1 MTNSDAVPRIALN
14 DGVRVPQL
22 GFGTWRV
29 ELEDTARVVGDALA
43 AGYRH
48 IDTAQM
54 YHNERGVGDAFR
66 ASGLQREEV
75 FITTKCDNTEHGRE
89 AALQAL
95 ERSLELLRLDDVDLY
110 LIHWPMPRQDL
121 YVETWRGLIDARERG
136 LTRSVGVSNFQIP
149 HVERVIA
156 ETGVVPSVN
165 QIELHPRFTQE
176 PVVAELRRLGVAIQA
191 WRPLIEGQILTD
203 PTIVGIASS
212 HGKSAAQTV
221 IRWHLQ
227 LGYVVFPK
235 SVRVSRM
242 RENLDVF
249 DFELSGE
256 QVAAISALN
265 QDLRTS
271 WDPDTTG

>member
-1 MTNSDAVPRIALN
+1 MKPSDPVPRIALN
-14 DGVRVPQL
+14 DGVRIPQL

-29 ELEDTARVVGDALA
+29 EPEDTARVVGDALA
-43 AGYRH
+43 VGYRQ

-54 YHNERGVGDAFR
+54 YHNERGVGDALQ
-66 ASGLQREEV
+66 AAGLEREEV
-75 FITTKCDNTEHGRE
+75 FVTTKCDNTEHGRE
-89 AALQAL
+89 AALRAL
-95 ERSLELLRLDDVDLY
+95 ERSLELLRLDAVDLY

-121 YVETWRGLIDARERG
+121 YVDTWRGLIDARERG
-136 LTRSVGVSNFQIP
+136 LARSIGVSNFQLP
-149 HVERVIA
+149 HLNRIIA
-156 ETGVVPSVN
+156 ETGVLPSVN

-176 PVVAELRRLGVAIQA
+176 PLVAELRRLGVATQA
-191 WRPLIEGQILTD
+191 WRPLIEGEILTN
-203 PTIVGIASS
+203 PTIAGIARA

-227 LGYVVFPK
+227 LGYILFPK
-235 SVRVSRM
+235 SVRASRM

-256 QVAAISALN
+256 EVAAISALN